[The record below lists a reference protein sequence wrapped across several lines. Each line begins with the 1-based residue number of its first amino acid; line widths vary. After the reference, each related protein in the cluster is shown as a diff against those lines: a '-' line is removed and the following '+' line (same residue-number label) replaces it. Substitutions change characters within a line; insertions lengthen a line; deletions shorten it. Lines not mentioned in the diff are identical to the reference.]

1 VTTGD
6 PRPRAGWIVMAAL
19 ACLAAAA
26 AVQFVR
32 DERMPPTAGEDTILY
47 VPSPTAMKRL
57 ALGYDDVLAD
67 LYWIRAVQWFGG
79 HTLVERARIEHDLL
93 YPLLDITTTLDPHFN
108 MAYRFG
114 AIFLAEGAPRPG
126 NPDLAIALLEKA
138 MRTMPERW
146 HYPYDIAFVH
156 YWWRHDYQAA
166 AQWFEKASRL
176 EGSPE
181 WLPGLAAMTL
191 TEGGNRAASRFLWK
205 RILDEAEQEYMRN
218 TASHRL
224 VQLDVL
230 DELDKLN
237 AAMDQVAATT
247 GERPRTWEP
256 LRRAGW
262 LRRVPPVDPS
272 GTPYAIDERTGRATV
287 SPSSRYFPLP
297 DDTPA
302 EPSAP
307 RGAKPVAP

>member
-1 VTTGD
+1 MDGD
-6 PRPRAGWIVMAAL
+6 ERPRARWIVAAAI

-26 AVQFVR
+26 GVQYER
-32 DERMPPTAGEDTILY
+32 DRRMPPAAHDEAILY
-47 VPSPTAMKRL
+47 VPSADAMKRL

-79 HTLVERARIEHDLL
+79 QTLDERARLERDLL

-114 AIFLAEGAPRPG
+114 AIFLAEGAPKPG

-138 MRTMPERW
+138 IRAMPERW
-146 HYPYDIAFVH
+146 HYPYDVAFVH

-166 AQWFEKASRL
+166 ARWFQKAAAL
-176 EGSPE
+176 KGAPE

-191 TEGGNRAASRFLWK
+191 TEGGQRSASRFMWR

-237 AAMDQVAATT
+237 AAIDQVAATT
-247 GERPRTWEP
+247 GQRPRTWEP

-262 LRRVPPVDPS
+262 LRRVPPVDPA
-272 GTPYAIDERTGRATV
+272 GEPYVIDERSGRATV
-287 SPSSRYFPLP
+287 SRASRYFPLP
-297 DDTPA
+297 DETPS
-302 EPSAP
+302 EPRT
-307 RGAKPVAP
+307 RGTTPVAP

>member
-1 VTTGD
+1 V
-6 PRPRAGWIVMAAL
+6 VAAL

-26 AVQFVR
+26 GVQHER
-32 DERMPPTAGEDTILY
+32 DLRLPTGHHEDTILY
-47 VPSPTAMKRL
+47 VPSAEAMARL

-79 HTLVERARIEHDLL
+79 RSLAERARLEHDLL
-93 YPLLDITTTLDPHFN
+93 YPLLDITTTLDPRFN

-114 AIFLAEGAPRPG
+114 AIFLAEGAPKPG

-138 MRTMPERW
+138 MRAMPDRW

-156 YWWRHDYQAA
+156 YWWRRDFPAA
-166 AQWFEKASRL
+166 SRWFERASQVK
-176 EGSPE
+176 GAPE

-191 TEGGNRAASRFLWK
+191 VQSGHRSASRFMWR
-205 RILDEAEQEYMRN
+205 RILDEAELEYMRT

-224 VQLDVL
+224 AQLDVL

-237 AAMDQVAATT
+237 AAIDHVAATT

-256 LRRAGW
+256 LRRVGW
-262 LRRVPPVDPS
+262 LRRVPPVDPA
-272 GTPYAIDERTGRATV
+272 GTPYVIDERTGLATV
-287 SPSSRYFPLP
+287 ARSSRYYPLP
-297 DDTPA
+297 DEAPA
-302 EPSAP
+302 EPAAP
-307 RGAKPVAP
+307 RGAIPVTP

>member
-1 VTTGD
+1 MAGD
-6 PRPRAGWIVMAAL
+6 ERSRAGWAVVAAL

-26 AVQFVR
+26 GVQYDR
-32 DERMPPTAGEDTILY
+32 DRRTPPATHDEAILY
-47 VPSPTAMKRL
+47 VPSADAVKRL

-79 HTLVERARIEHDLL
+79 HTLAERARLQRDLL

-114 AIFLAEGAPRPG
+114 AIFLAEGAPKPG

-138 MRTMPERW
+138 MRAMPERW
-146 HYPYDIAFVH
+146 QYPYDVAFVH
-156 YWWRHDYQAA
+156 YWWRHDYEAA
-166 AQWFEKASRL
+166 ARWFQKASRL
-176 EGSPE
+176 KGAPE
-181 WLPGLAAMTL
+181 WLPGLAATTL
-191 TEGGNRAASRFLWK
+191 TQGGQRSASRFLWR

-237 AAMDQVAATT
+237 GAMDHVTATT

-272 GTPYAIDERTGRATV
+272 GEPYVIDERTGRATV
-287 SPSSRYFPLP
+287 SRASRYHPLP
-297 DDTPA
+297 DEMPA
-302 EPSAP
+302 EPRSP
-307 RGAKPVAP
+307 GGAKTVTP